1 MAKRMMALVKMDPA
15 ETKSTGGVVEEVI
28 VGDTELDDLAKERGE
43 SSYDYS
49 EKQDVSGYK
58 LINCGDDVK
67 VGWIYADKTNVFVDS
82 NSQA

>member
-15 ETKSTGGVVEEVI
+15 ETNSTGGVVEEVI
-28 VGDTELDDLAKERGE
+28 VGDTELDDSATGRGE

-49 EKQDVSGYK
+49 EKQDVSGYQ

-67 VGWIYADKTNVFVDS
+67 VGWIYADKTNVFIDS

>member
-1 MAKRMMALVKMDPA
+1 M
-15 ETKSTGGVVEEVI
+15 STERFERTSVITSEVYPQKI
-28 VGDTELDDLAKERGE
+28 
-43 SSYDYS
+43 S